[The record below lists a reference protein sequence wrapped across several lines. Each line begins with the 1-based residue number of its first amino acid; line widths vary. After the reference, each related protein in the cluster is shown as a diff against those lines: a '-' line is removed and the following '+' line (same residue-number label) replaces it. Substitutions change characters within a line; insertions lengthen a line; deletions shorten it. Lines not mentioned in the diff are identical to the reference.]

1 MKKPASRKYLISK
14 TILATIIYFI
24 LVIMSQPLLSD
35 VVFYNLLGFSIFLV
49 LFVLF
54 VISFRSVLSWFER
67 KAQQALRS
75 KSDKNAYNR
84 KK

>member
-14 TILATIIYFI
+14 TILATIVYFI
-24 LVIMSQPLLSD
+24 LILMSQPLLSD

-54 VISFRSVLSWFER
+54 AISFRAILSWFER
-67 KAQQALRS
+67 KAQESLNAKS
-75 KSDKNAYNR
+75 KNTTC
-84 KK
+84 KKTK